1 MILNPTRPTGLPP
14 EASPPVERTTV
25 SNQFGTVTNLAVY
38 YNVKKSLFA
47 GARREDL
54 IMRHVVSARLDTTR
68 HAVWGAILVLVGLI
82 WLSNG
87 SSAVIL
93 AIIPLAAGVL
103 LLWGSPMVSVTAADG
118 AARPSVGWPWTRS
131 EAEEFVN
138 GVSKQLLARG

>member
-1 MILNPTRPTGLPP
+1 
-14 EASPPVERTTV
+14 V

-87 SSAVIL
+87 GSAVIL
-93 AIIPLAAGVL
+93 AIVPLAAGVL